1 MKHKTDAII
10 FELNYINEN
19 FIQVSISTNEN
30 DVENSLS
37 N

>member
-10 FELNYINEN
+10 FKLNYINEN
-19 FIQVSISTNEN
+19 FIQVSINTNEN
-30 DVENSLS
+30 DVENNLS